1 MGRRKGS
8 LGFGMIDYG
17 LESLESVSHGDI
29 GHVGGDAVLLAEGL
43 EVSPGEGV
51 EIHGE
56 FFLLSLRKR
65 LQFFERAKSW
75 EWEKERA
82 ENDYG

>member
-56 FFLLSLRKR
+56 FFS
-65 LQFFERAKSW
+65 FVFEKKTSIF
-75 EWEKERA
+75 
-82 ENDYG
+82 